1 MTFPKN
7 KNIIHIQ
14 YFTVTADVPELVK
27 KQFFADNISISSQS
41 AFTPDELFLQISQQV
56 PDIIVLGLEKRLSNE
71 RLFVNQIH
79 EYQPD
84 IPIIII
90 KDTPIGNIADCINW
104 GISDIVASGN
114 IDHLSFSIIKTLVI
128 KDLRSECVSSSAILN
143 SSKSNICLL
152 DEKGFVLL
160 LNNSWHELK
169 AKNCCTWNNV
179 EIGDDYIAHC
189 LNYTGENSENVQYFA
204 QRILDIIN
212 NRSNFYEVEFKQQE
226 NGSYQWF
233 KGSITPLFADN
244 SESRKVI
251 ILYDNITLRKKAEAD
266 LIQAKEKA
274 EESDRLKSAFL
285 ANLSHEIRTPMNG
298 LIGFSEMLCNKDIT
312 DENKQMYI
320 DIIRNSGKQ
329 LVAIITDIVDIA
341 RIETK
346 QIFVWEKST
355 SVNQI
360 LKDAYSSNLSAAQ
373 SKNIELNI
381 RLLPSNVNDEIISDE
396 TKLCQIINHILGN
409 AIKFTNEGKVEF
421 GCTLKN
427 NNLQFFVKDTG
438 VGIQPEHQNLIFE
451 TFRQVEDSYT
461 RKYGGIGL
469 GLSIAKAFIEVLGGK
484 IWIESVYGKGSSF
497 YFSIPYNNT
506 EKENVNQLESIELNN
521 FDHLHILIAE
531 DEEVNFM
538 FLEELLSNTGITI
551 TRAEDGQKAVNYCI
565 EKEDINLVLM
575 DIRMPVMDG
584 ITATQKIKSF
594 RKDLP
599 IVAVTAYALSG
610 DKEKFINAGCDDYL
624 PKPVK
629 REELFLMISKYCKS

>member
-1 MTFPKN
+1 
-7 KNIIHIQ
+7 
-14 YFTVTADVPELVK
+14 
-27 KQFFADNISISSQS
+27 
-41 AFTPDELFLQISQQV
+41 
-56 PDIIVLGLEKRLSNE
+56 
-71 RLFVNQIH
+71 
-79 EYQPD
+79 
-84 IPIIII
+84 
-90 KDTPIGNIADCINW
+90 
-104 GISDIVASGN
+104 
-114 IDHLSFSIIKTLVI
+114 
-128 KDLRSECVSSSAILN
+128 
-143 SSKSNICLL
+143 
-152 DEKGFVLL
+152 
-160 LNNSWHELK
+160 
-169 AKNCCTWNNV
+169 
-179 EIGDDYIAHC
+179 
-189 LNYTGENSENVQYFA
+189 
-204 QRILDIIN
+204 
-212 NRSNFYEVEFKQQE
+212 
-226 NGSYQWF
+226 
-233 KGSITPLFADN
+233 
-244 SESRKVI
+244 
-251 ILYDNITLRKKAEAD
+251 
-266 LIQAKEKA
+266 
-274 EESDRLKSAFL
+274 
-285 ANLSHEIRTPMNG
+285 
-298 LIGFSEMLCNKDIT
+298 
-312 DENKQMYI
+312 
-320 DIIRNSGKQ
+320 
-329 LVAIITDIVDIA
+329 
-341 RIETK
+341 
-346 QIFVWEKST
+346 
-355 SVNQI
+355 
-360 LKDAYSSNLSAAQ
+360 
-373 SKNIELNI
+373 
-381 RLLPSNVNDEIISDE
+381 
-396 TKLCQIINHILGN
+396 LGN